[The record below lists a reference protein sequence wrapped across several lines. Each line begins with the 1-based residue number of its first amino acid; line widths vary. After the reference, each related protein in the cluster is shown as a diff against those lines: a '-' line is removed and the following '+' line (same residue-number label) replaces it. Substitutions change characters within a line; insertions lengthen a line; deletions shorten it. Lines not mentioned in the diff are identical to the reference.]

1 MSYELKEGSLNGVDN
16 ITLHYKSWD
25 VEPKKG
31 CVVIAHGVG
40 EHSGRYNN
48 LINYMDGCQVAI
60 YAPDHRGHGRSGG
73 SRGHINSFNEYV
85 NDLKTFIDMVRR
97 LNPSQPIILLG
108 HSMGGVIAC
117 HFALT
122 YPQDIDGLIL
132 SSAGLKPGVDIPV
145 WKSLMG
151 KLLSRVFP
159 EFSMPSGLDARLLS
173 HDSQVVSDYL
183 SDPLNHDLV
192 SARWFTEFMR
202 AGEQGLNRAAELS
215 MPLLIIHGAQD
226 QIVDP
231 QGSRILYDQAASSDK
246 TLQIF
251 EGLYHETM
259 NEAPDDSKMVI
270 KTVAD
275 WITKQFEK

>member
-1 MSYELKEGSLNGVDN
+1 MSYEITEGSFIGVDN
-16 ITLHYKSWD
+16 IVLHYRSWE
-25 VEPKKG
+25 VEPQKG
-31 CVVIAHGVG
+31 CVVIAHGIG

-48 LINYMDGCQVAI
+48 LINYMDGCQVGF
-60 YAPDHRGHGRSGG
+60 YSPDHRGHGKSEG
-73 SRGHINSFNEYV
+73 SRGHINSFNDYV
-85 NDLKTFIDMVRR
+85 NDLKTFIDMVHS
-97 LNPSQPIILLG
+97 LNPSQPVILLG

-117 HFALT
+117 QFALAW
-122 YPQDIDGLIL
+122 PQDIDGLIL
-132 SSAGLKPGVDIPV
+132 SSAGLKPGADIPV
-145 WKSLMG
+145 WKSTLG
-151 KLLSRVFP
+151 KLLSKALP
-159 EFSMPSGLDARLLS
+159 AFSMPSGLDASLLS
-173 HDSQVVSDYL
+173 HDPQVVSDYL

-192 SARWFTEFMR
+192 SARWYTEFLR

-215 MPLLIIHGAQD
+215 MPLLIIHGEQD

-246 TLQIF
+246 ILHIF

-259 NEAPDDSKMVI
+259 NELPEDNKLVI